1 MDEPEELSICPAQV
15 TEGMSLTDFTQ
26 VAMQSGV
33 SMIHLNDIQV
43 KYRFMDLWR
52 NKLVN
57 RLLEKDLDA
66 YRCIQAGRKALRDW
80 HIHIRKQKLRAVN
93 HWRTKQMQGFY

>member
-1 MDEPEELSICPAQV
+1 
-15 TEGMSLTDFTQ
+15 MSLTDFTQ

-33 SMIHLNDIQV
+33 SMLQLNDIQV
-43 KYRFMDLWR
+43 KYRFLDLWR

-66 YRCIQAGRKALRDW
+66 YRGIQAGKQALRDW
-80 HIHIRKQKLRAVN
+80 HVHI
-93 HWRTKQMQGFY
+93 

>member
-1 MDEPEELSICPAQV
+1 
-15 TEGMSLTDFTQ
+15 
-26 VAMQSGV
+26 MQSGV
-33 SMIHLNDIQV
+33 SMLNLNDIQV

-66 YRCIQAGRKALRDW
+66 YRGIQAGRQALRDW
-80 HIHIRKQKLRAVN
+80 HVHI
-93 HWRTKQMQGFY
+93 